1 MKINLKLPVLIILCF
16 VTFPLFSQNT
26 YLELNL
32 NDSQSSNPFVQSK
45 SLLDIL
51 TVIDKAA
58 NDKNIGGIVL
68 VISSINRSRDHL
80 WELRNALEQF
90 KESGKGICAFIS
102 NADMDIYTLASVAD
116 KIVMDELGAMSML
129 GYSFSALFVRQ
140 TLEKLGIGVRELR
153 YFEYKSA
160 AEMFSRNSR
169 SEADRRQMNDYMDDI
184 FNLTRDTLMK
194 ARNWTA
200 EEFDTIVNREFLFA
214 PRNALQRNLVDY
226 IGRTNAIQTAVNEIE
241 GREINRYVIYGNSNS
256 SIAGANTVYI
266 PPRTGG
272 FFNTPQT
279 IAIVYA
285 NGQTDMEGGMNAIL
299 LSQTVIKLADNN
311 RAKAIV
317 LRINS
322 PGGSAE
328 AADYLAQAVLYATE
342 KKPVVVSMGNV
353 AASGGYWAA
362 IHASHIVAN
371 PYTITGSIGVIGSW
385 FYDSGLNSN
394 LGINVDIVQRGAHAD
409 LSAGFLFPYRD
420 LNAHEESRYQHL
432 LEDIYITF
440 IEKVAAGR
448 NMDIQSV
455 ENVAQ
460 GRIFSGTRALE
471 VGLIDSIGSLTDALR
486 IARELAEI
494 PEGRSLR
501 YDEYPKPTFMDR
513 MLGRFPTAIAKIF
526 KSKSQP
532 RATDF
537 FTDMFIPDDIKY
549 HLERNGQI
557 LAILPLELSIR

>member
-1 MKINLKLPVLIILCF
+1 MKINLKLLALIILCL
-16 VTFPLFSQNT
+16 VSFPLFSQNT

-32 NDSQSSNPFVQSK
+32 NDSQSSNPFIQSR
-45 SLLDIL
+45 SLLEIL
-51 TVIDKAA
+51 TVIDRAA

-68 VISSINRSRDHL
+68 VIGSINRSRDHL

-102 NADMDIYTLASVAD
+102 HADMDIYTLASVAD
-116 KIVMDELGAMSML
+116 KIVMDELGTMSML

-160 AEMFSRNSR
+160 GEMFSRNSR
-169 SEADRRQMNDYMDDI
+169 SEADRRQMNDYIDDI

-200 EEFDTIVNREFLFA
+200 EEFDTIVNREFIFA

-226 IGRTNAIQTAVNEIE
+226 TGRTDVIHEAVNEIE

-256 SIAGANTVYI
+256 SITGASSVYTS
-266 PPRTGG
+266 PRTGG

-299 LSQTVIKLADNN
+299 LSQTVIGLADNN
-311 RAKAIV
+311 RVKAIV

-328 AADYLAQAVLYATE
+328 AADYLAQAVLYATQ

-362 IHASHIVAN
+362 VYASHIVAN

-394 LGINVDIVQRGAHAD
+394 LGVNVDIIQRGTHAD

-420 LNAHEESRYQHL
+420 LNSHEESRYRHL
-432 LEDIYITF
+432 LEDIYLSF
-440 IEKVAAGR
+440 IEKVSVGR
-448 NMDIQSV
+448 NMGIDSV
-455 ENVAQ
+455 EAVAQ

-471 VGLIDSIGSLTDALR
+471 AGLIDSVGSLTDAIR

-494 PEGRSLR
+494 PEGRSVR
-501 YDEYPKPTFMDR
+501 YDEYPKPTFMDK
-513 MLGRFPTAIAKIF
+513 MLGRFPVMARIF
-526 KSKSQP
+526 KGKSQP

-537 FTDMFIPDDIKY
+537 FMDMFIPDDIKY